1 MAIGDNRSQ
10 TQAWQETDSQHHLH
24 PFTTHPELR
33 ATGPRVITQGEGVY
47 IYDSTGHKMLDGMSG
62 LWCVQLGYGN
72 KALVAAGA
80 EALAKLSYYNT
91 FFQTTN
97 PYVTELAELVT
108 TLTPPGLDE
117 MVFANSGSEANDTA
131 VKLIRYYWN
140 LKKQPTK
147 KSIITRELSY
157 HGVTLAAA
165 SLTGLT
171 PMHTQFDLPL
181 PGFHHIG
188 PPPYWYGYGGERSPA
203 EFTDVCVAAL
213 EDKILEL
220 GPDNVAAFCG
230 EPVMGAGGMM
240 TPPPG
245 YWPRI
250 EAVCRKY
257 DVLLW
262 SDEVICGFGRTGAWF
277 GCQTYGFNPDIITVA
292 KGLSSGYQPI
302 SATILGGDI
311 AATIR
316 SADQEMAHGFTYSGH
331 PVTAAVA
338 LANVRE
344 MQRLDLVGTDGAQ
357 RAAYFQERLQ
367 SLADHPLAGEV
378 RGVGFLGAVEL
389 VQDKVSRKHFPEKRD
404 VGLTCRNACIEK
416 GLIIRAVRDIM
427 VMSPPLVI
435 NHSEIDELVETTR
448 QCMDITQRAIE
459 A

>member
-72 KALVAAGA
+72 KALVEAGA
-80 EALAKLSYYNT
+80 EALAKLPYYNT
-91 FFQTTN
+91 FFQPTN
-97 PYVTELAELVT
+97 PYVTDLAELVT

-171 PMHTQFDLPL
+171 PMHSQFDLPL

-245 YWPRI
+245 YWPKI

-389 VQDKVSRKHFPEKRD
+389 VQDKVLRKHFPEKRD
-404 VGLTCRNACIEK
+404 VGLTCRNVCMEK